1 MSVIRLFEF
10 LLIFSEDSFLL
21 TNAKIISK
29 KSRLFDRDLLA
40 YFSFLMMVIWWY
52 VLISI
57 SVCAL
62 NCSLI
67 ILSFFS
73 LFVTLLG

>member
-52 VLISI
+52 VSISI
-57 SVCAL
+57 FVCVL